1 MAQANYQSARVRAD
15 LSLVP
20 PTNEGRG
27 QTEAYP
33 SATRGKGGLHA
44 RECRLAGTVAGRL
57 STLTSAYANEA
68 QQLAGGWPEPVPL
81 APLIPMRG
89 TGRSLRIACLK
100 TMCLKSLSNFGE
112 FNQYGAGN
120 ALLHLYI
127 YISYAQ

>member
-1 MAQANYQSARVRAD
+1 MRAD

-44 RECRLAGTVAGRL
+44 GECRLAGTVAGRL
-57 STLTSAYANEA
+57 TTLTPTYANEA
-68 QQLAGGWPEPVPL
+68 QQLVGRWPEPVLL

-100 TMCLKSLSNFGE
+100 TVFEINARKNGE
-112 FNQYGAGN
+112 TN
-120 ALLHLYI
+120 L
-127 YISYAQ
+127 

>member
-1 MAQANYQSARVRAD
+1 MQANCQLTRVRAD

-44 RECRLAGTVAGRL
+44 GKCRLAGTVAGRL
-57 STLTSAYANEA
+57 STPSPTYAV
-68 QQLAGGWPEPVPL
+68 EPTNQDGRTKVLDL

-89 TGRSLRIACLK
+89 TERTVTTRCPK
-100 TMCLKSLSNFGE
+100 TNC
-112 FNQYGAGN
+112 
-120 ALLHLYI
+120 
-127 YISYAQ
+127 